1 MKLISIGFGNVV
13 ADNRIVAVISP
24 DSSPIKRLI
33 QDAKEKGSL
42 IDATYGRKTRSVILT
57 NSEHIILCAVY
68 PETVTARVNGRD
80 VPDTYSEGD
89 REEKFENE

>member
-13 ADNRIVAVISP
+13 ADSRIVAVISP

-42 IDATYGRKTRSVILT
+42 TLLT
-57 NSEHIILCAVY
+57 
-68 PETVTARVNGRD
+68 
-80 VPDTYSEGD
+80 
-89 REEKFENE
+89 EEKQDR

>member
-1 MKLISIGFGNVV
+1 MKLISIGYGNAV
-13 ADNRIVAVISP
+13 ADIRIVAVVSP

-33 QDAKEKGSL
+33 QDAKEKGTL

-80 VPDTYSEGD
+80 VPDNYSED
-89 REEKFENE
+89 RGEESSENE